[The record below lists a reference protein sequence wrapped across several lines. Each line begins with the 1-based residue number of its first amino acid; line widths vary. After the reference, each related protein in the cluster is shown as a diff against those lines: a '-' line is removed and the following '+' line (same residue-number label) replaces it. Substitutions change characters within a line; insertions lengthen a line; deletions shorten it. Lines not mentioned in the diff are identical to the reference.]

1 MKHWTNWTIAIT
13 LAAFLAACSD
23 GGPMSPADGNTRVS
37 PGAGTTSSVC
47 APGTEEQD
55 PRIRIPEE
63 DAQPEN
69 APTGCSEDERPAF
82 DPRIR
87 TGETSG

>member
-1 MKHWTNWTIAIT
+1 MKHWTNWTIAIA
-13 LAAFLAACSD
+13 LATSLAACSD

-37 PGAGTTSSVC
+37 PGAGTAWSAC
-47 APGTEEQD
+47 APETEDLD

-63 DAQPEN
+63 DAQPAS
-69 APTGCSEDERPAF
+69 APTGCSEDERPVF

-87 TGETSG
+87 TG